1 MLASLDQSLKRMGL
15 AYVDIFYH
23 HRPDPETPVEETMSA
38 LADAVRQGKALY
50 VGISNYRAAQ
60 AREAFAALR
69 RLGVRCLIHQPRYS
83 MLDRWVERD
92 SLLDALAEEGVG
104 CIVFSPLAQG
114 VLTDKYIDGI
124 PDDSRAQR
132 GSRGGSMGREG
143 VTDQKIAMVR
153 RLRPIAKRIGVP
165 IAHLALKWVLRD
177 GRVTSA
183 VVGARTLAQIDDS
196 IDAVGGPALAS
207 SDLVEIEKALASK

>member
-1 MLASLDQSLKRMGL
+1 MDCPL
-15 AYVDIFYH
+15 
-23 HRPDPETPVEETMSA
+23 EETMGA
-38 LADAVRQGKALY
+38 LAQAVHQGKALY
-50 VGISNYRAAQ
+50 VGISNYRAAE

-92 SLLDALAEEGVG
+92 GLLDALAEEGVG

-114 VLTDKYIDGI
+114 VLTDKYLDGI
-124 PDDSRAQR
+124 PEDSRAQR

-143 VTDQKIAMVR
+143 VTDDKIATVR
-153 RLRPIAKRIGVP
+153 RLRPIAKRLGLP

-177 GRVTSA
+177 ARVTSV
-183 VVGARTLAQIDDS
+183 VVGARTIAQIDDS
-196 IDAVGGPALAS
+196 LDAVNSPTLAP
-207 SDLVEIEKALASK
+207 SDLAEIEKALNAG